1 MVNCRE
7 KDLETSGLFIHK
19 NLFTSQNYKTVKGEK
34 QKYKTYVLYKKS
46 GEIEIDGKKKNSC
59 PNKSAACYKYCL
71 DNAGRGSFN
80 AVKLSR
86 LIKTKRY
93 YFDPA
98 RFKADVINEIHRKF
112 KWWAK
117 NKPDWRLA
125 FRCDGTSDLGVGRAI
140 SHSVPDSVNLY
151 DYTKNFNVVKKYID
165 GDYSKNYHLTFSYS
179 GENKKECIEAL
190 NMGVNVAVPF
200 IHDHKPVRSLPTL
213 WHPEQFWGYPVIS
226 GENSDLRFLDPSPSI
241 VALKPK
247 GSLMQDYSGF
257 AIRGAW

>member
-34 QKYKTYVLYKKS
+34 QKYKTYVLYMKS

-71 DNAGRGSFN
+71 DNAGRGSFTS
-80 AVKLSR
+80 VKLSR

-93 YFDPA
+93 YFNSGK
-98 RFKADVINEIHRKF
+98 FKDDVANEINRKY
-112 KWWAK
+112 KWWSK

-125 FRCDGTSDLGVGRAI
+125 FRCDGTSDLGVGRSI
-140 SHSVPDSVNLY
+140 SYGVPLDVNLY
-151 DYTKNFNVVKKYID
+151 DYTKN
-165 GDYSKNYHLTFSYS
+165 SR
-179 GENKKECIEAL
+179 ENKKECLEAL

-200 IHDHKPVRSLPTL
+200 IHNIKAMRDLPTS

-226 GENSDLRFLDPSPSI
+226 GENSDLRFLDPAPSI

-247 GSLMQDYSGF
+247 GSLMRDHSGF